1 MQKKPPHVYCGEIL
15 WGASPRYLAWPPARE
30 PRPPLLH
37 LLGRLGRLGVSL
49 ADALLLTPAV
59 WVLYDDFTWSC
70 RFHNV
75 FLQYTLKTLDECEI
89 VSWRVY
95 VSVELTRQNS
105 LSFSEYHVFVG
116 TCAWS
121 GNQSFMDPFLIVR
134 KYSLVE
140 YIMNAHRVKW
150 VNYSTKMWLC

>member
-1 MQKKPPHVYCGEIL
+1 MKSCEHELLKAHHLTILSNLVNRKFAKLVDIHYNIRQSECYYTCHLPKKSVSSRLWVYG
-15 WGASPRYLAWPPARE
+15 GA
-30 PRPPLLH
+30 
-37 LLGRLGRLGVSL
+37 
-49 ADALLLTPAV
+49 
-59 WVLYDDFTWSC
+59 
-70 RFHNV
+70 
-75 FLQYTLKTLDECEI
+75 LKTLDECEI

-150 VNYSTKMWLC
+150 LNYSKIFGFVNFDLGLVP